1 VKEQVV
7 TIGRSNDN
15 DITIHDDL
23 ISRFHARIEWTEDKP
38 YLIDL
43 GSSNGTRIN
52 NNEIEPRTPTPLVE
66 GDVVTIGTLTMT
78 LHLSI
83 TEDDIQSTTRE
94 AALAEP
100 QAEAPLALAV
110 KEPTLVLTTPD
121 GSSKFDLSKDIIT
134 IGRDPASDIT
144 IDDQEVSRQHTKM
157 ERKPDG
163 YEIKDLGS
171 TNGLTFEEKR
181 IDHKTLANGDVLW
194 LTKSISITYLAPV
207 EEAAPAGVPEK
218 LEVKGQKLLTIGRS
232 PENDIV
238 LDHPAVSRK
247 HARIVQREPGD
258 IYVLEDLG
266 SSNGTY
272 VNGAMVIQ
280 SVTLKK
286 GDTIRIGTVKLTYS
300 PEVIHKIDESSNVR
314 LDVFH
319 INQRV
324 SKQINLLQDISLSI
338 LPNEFV
344 AIVGGSGAGKTTL
357 MKALNA
363 FNPATDGTVL
373 INGDDLYKNLEAHK
387 SQFGYVP
394 QEDIIHKELTVYEAL
409 DYSARL
415 RLPADTTAQD
425 RHKRVTEVLATLDL
439 TERKDL
445 PIRKLSGGQL
455 KRVSIGVE
463 LLTKPGLFCL
473 DEATSGLDPG
483 IESQMMRLLR
493 KLCDQGNTIL
503 LVTHATKNVM
513 LCDQVIFMA
522 RGGYLAYFGPP
533 DQALK
538 FFGVQDFDGIYE
550 KLETTA
556 SPKEWAQQYRESA
569 QYKQFIE
576 ARLPEHT
583 AEKTLAPRKAAEPGH
598 KTKHISSLMQ
608 FLILSR
614 RNMNIL
620 IRDRVSL
627 VLMLLLTPI
636 IASLD
641 FFLWEPNMFN
651 PSGGAATKVFITL
664 FMAAMV
670 GFMVGAL
677 SIMREFVKE
686 ADIYRRERMVT
697 LKIGPY
703 VLSKIWMA
711 IIIALYQAG
720 IFILFMKITGDWPSA
735 SQLLA
740 VYITMVLAI
749 FAGMLM
755 GLLVSAVSPNQN
767 IAPLLITMVL
777 VPQLIFGGV
786 IPLNYLGQ
794 AGKAIGEIM
803 TTKWAFQ
810 SLVTI
815 SEAGKDVAT
824 DPCWLLPE
832 EERDQ
837 LTEEEKI
844 EECTCMGPNI
854 FTKCSFPGIHD
865 FYNESVDTPEP
876 AQPAKPGDP
885 PEEPGDPPPQPE
897 KPKIHQDPEMAEK
910 QYKEWEEEMDEYR
923 EKLDVYTA
931 KTDKYREDLEVYQDA
946 VTSYQDEMD
955 RWQEEYQQWK
965 EDRAQAIDKAEA
977 VINQS
982 RVDYGYTFN
991 VDIYRAWGWMLVI
1004 MAINFIAILFAIKW
1018 KDKIK

>member
-1 VKEQVV
+1 VKEQLI
-7 TIGRSNDN
+7 TIGRSADN
-15 DITIHDDL
+15 DITVQDDL
-23 ISRFHARIEWTEDKP
+23 VSRFHARIEWTDDKP
-38 YLIDL
+38 YIIDL
-43 GSSNGTRIN
+43 GSHNGTRVN
-52 NNEIEPRTPTPLVE
+52 DKDIEPRTPTSLEE
-66 GDVVTIGTLTMT
+66 GDIITIGTLIMT
-78 LHLSI
+78 LHLSV
-83 TEDDIQSTTRE
+83 TEEEIQATTRE
-94 AALAEP
+94 ASLAEP
-100 QAEAPLALAV
+100 QAQELSAV
-110 KEPTLVLTTPD
+110 PVKVPTLILATPE
-121 GSSKFDLSKDIIT
+121 GSSKFDLSKDVIT
-134 IGRDPASDIT
+134 IGRDSASDIVV
-144 IDDQEVSRQHTKM
+144 DDQEVSRQHAKL
-157 ERKPDG
+157 ERKQDY

-171 TNGLTFEEKR
+171 TNGLTFEGKR
-181 IDHKTLANGDVLW
+181 IDHKTLAGGDVLW
-194 LTKSISITYLAPV
+194 LTKSISITFLAP
-207 EEAAPAGVPEK
+207 EKEAAPAGIPQK
-218 LEVKGQKLLTIGRS
+218 LAVKGQKLLTIGRS

-247 HARIVQREPGD
+247 HAQIVQKGAGD
-258 IYVLEDLG
+258 IYILEDLG

-272 VNGAMVIQ
+272 VNGIKVVQ
-280 SVTLKK
+280 PVTLKK
-286 GDTIRIGTVKLTYS
+286 GDIIHIGAVKLTYS
-300 PEVIHKIDESSNVR
+300 PEMIQSVDESSQLR

-324 SKQINLLQDISLSI
+324 SKTINLLQDISLSI

-344 AIVGGSGAGKTTL
+344 AIVGGSGAGKSTL

-373 INGDDLYKNLEAHK
+373 INGDNLYKNLEAHK
-387 SQFGYVP
+387 FQFGYVP

-415 RLPADTTAQD
+415 RLPADTTPED

-483 IESQMMRLLR
+483 IESQMMKLLR

-522 RGGYLAYFGPP
+522 RGGYLAYYGPP

-538 FFGVQDFDGIYE
+538 FFGVDDFDGIYE
-550 KLETTA
+550 KLESIST
-556 SPKEWAQQYRESA
+556 PKEWAQKYRESD
-569 QYKQFIE
+569 QYKKYVQS
-576 ARLPEHT
+576 RLPEHGVEE
-583 AEKTLAPRKAAEPGH
+583 ASGPRKAVTPGH
-598 KTKHISSLMQ
+598 KTKHISSIVQ

-620 IRDRVSL
+620 VRDRISL
-627 VLMLLLTPI
+627 LLMLLLPLI

-641 FFLWEPNMFN
+641 FFLWEPGMFN

-664 FMAAMV
+664 FMSAMV

-677 SIMREFVKE
+677 SLMREFVKE
-686 ADIYRRERMVT
+686 VDIYRRERMVT

-711 IIIALYQAG
+711 VIIALYQAG
-720 IFILFMKITGDWPSA
+720 IFILFMKIAGNWPSTP
-735 SQLLA
+735 QLLT

-755 GLLVSAVSPNQN
+755 GLLVSALSPNQN

-786 IPLNYLGQ
+786 IPLNYFGKAGQ
-794 AGKAIGEIM
+794 AVSQIM
-803 TTKWAFQ
+803 STKWAFQ
-810 SLVTI
+810 ALVTI
-815 SEAGKDVAT
+815 SEAGKDIAT

-832 EERDQ
+832 EERNE
-837 LTEEEKI
+837 LTSAEKD
-844 EECTCMGPNI
+844 EQCTCMGANI
-854 FTKCSFPGIHD
+854 FTKCGFPGIHD
-865 FYNESVDTPEP
+865 YYNESVNTPEP
-876 AQPAKPGDP
+876 VQPVKPGAP

-910 QYKEWEEEMDEYR
+910 QYKDWEKEMDAYR
-923 EKLDVYTA
+923 VKLDAYTA
-931 KTDKYREDLEVYQDA
+931 KTDRYREELEKYQDA
-946 VTSYQDEMD
+946 VNNYQEEMD
-955 RWQEEYQQWK
+955 KWQDEYQQWK

-982 RVDYGYTFN
+982 NDDFGYTFN

-1004 MAINFIAILFAIKW
+1004 MAVNFIGILIAIKW

>member
-1 VKEQVV
+1 
-7 TIGRSNDN
+7 
-15 DITIHDDL
+15 
-23 ISRFHARIEWTEDKP
+23 
-38 YLIDL
+38 
-43 GSSNGTRIN
+43 
-52 NNEIEPRTPTPLVE
+52 
-66 GDVVTIGTLTMT
+66 MT
-78 LHLSI
+78 LHLSV
-83 TEDDIQSTTRE
+83 TKEDIQSTTTE
-94 AALAEP
+94 ATLTQQ
-100 QAEAPLALAV
+100 QAKSPLALAV
-110 KEPTLVLTTPD
+110 KEPTLVLTTPA

-134 IGRDPASDIT
+134 IGRDPVSDIA
-144 IDDQEVSRQHTKM
+144 IDDQEVSRQHAKM
-157 ERKPDG
+157 ERKQDG

-171 TNGLTFEEKR
+171 TNGLTFKQKR

-232 PENDIV
+232 PDNDIV
-238 LDHPAVSRK
+238 LDHPVVSRK

-266 SSNGTY
+266 SSNGTF
-272 VNGAMVIQ
+272 VNGVMVVQ
-280 SVTLKK
+280 PVTLKK
-286 GDTIRIGTVKLTYS
+286 GDIIRIGTVKLTYS
-300 PEVIHKIDESSNVR
+300 PDVIQTIDESSNIR

-319 INQRV
+319 LNQRV
-324 SKQINLLQDISLSI
+324 SKTINLLQDISLSI

-344 AIVGGSGAGKTTL
+344 AIVGGSGAGKSTL

-363 FNPATDGTVL
+363 FNPATDGTVM

-415 RLPADTTAQD
+415 RLPADTTPQD

-445 PIRKLSGGQL
+445 PVRKLSGGQL

-522 RGGYLAYFGPP
+522 RGGYLAYYGPP
-533 DQALK
+533 DEALK
-538 FFGVQDFDGIYE
+538 HFGVDDFDGIYE
-550 KLETTA
+550 KLETVST
-556 SPKEWAQQYRESA
+556 PKEWAEKYRQST
-569 QYKQFIE
+569 QYKKYIQ
-576 ARLPEHT
+576 ARLPEHAAIT
-583 AEKTLAPRKAAEPGH
+583 PDTPRQAIKPGH
-598 KTKHISSLMQ
+598 KSRHISSLMQ
-608 FLILSR
+608 FLILTR
-614 RNMNIL
+614 RTMNIL
-620 IRDRVSL
+620 IRDRISL
-627 VLMLLLTPI
+627 ILMLLLPPI
-636 IASLD
+636 ISSVD
-641 FFLWEPNMFN
+641 FFLWEPQMFN
-651 PSGGAATKVFITL
+651 SSGGAATKVFISL
-664 FMAAMV
+664 YMAAMI
-670 GFMVGAL
+670 GFLVGAL
-677 SIMREFVKE
+677 SVMREIVKE
-686 ADIYRRERMVT
+686 SDIYRRERMVT

-703 VLSKIWMA
+703 VLSKILTA

-720 IFILFMKITGDWPSA
+720 IFILFMKITGDWPA
-735 SQLLA
+735 LSQLLS
-740 VYITMVLAI
+740 VYVTMFLAI

-755 GLLVSAVSPNQN
+755 GLLVSALSPNQN
-767 IAPLLITMVL
+767 ITPLLITVVL

-786 IPLNYLGQ
+786 IPLNYFGS
-794 AGKAIGEIM
+794 AGKAVGQAM

-815 SEAGKDVAT
+815 SETGKDVAT

-832 EERDQ
+832 EERNK
-837 LTEEEKI
+837 LTDEEKL
-844 EECTCMGPNI
+844 EECICMGANI
-854 FTKCSFPGIHD
+854 FTKCNFPGIHD
-865 FYNESVDTPEP
+865 FYNESVDTAEP
-876 AQPAKPGDP
+876 AQPVKPGDP

-897 KPKIHQDPEMAEK
+897 KSKIHQDPEMAEK

-923 EKLDVYTA
+923 RKLDAYTA
-931 KTDKYREDLEVYQDA
+931 KTDKYRENLEVYQDA
-946 VTSYQDEMD
+946 VNNYQDEMD
-955 RWQEEYQQWK
+955 RWQGEYQQWK

-977 VINQS
+977 VIDKS
-982 RVDYGYTFN
+982 RDDYGHTFN
-991 VDIYRAWGWMLVI
+991 VNLTAAWGWILVI
-1004 MAINFIAILFAIKW
+1004 MAINFIAIIIAIKW
-1018 KDKIK
+1018 KDKMRY